1 MAKTQTSTMAL
12 GLINR
17 GTLFF
22 EMLLY
27 YKLFL
32 LICLSFGG
40 LNRDVDSPIPLDV
53 RSSDNLF
60 VSGSYSE
67 QYGKGIRLSISLYLI
82 LYIWLVEI

>member
-53 RSSDNLF
+53 RSF
-60 VSGSYSE
+60 
-67 QYGKGIRLSISLYLI
+67 
-82 LYIWLVEI
+82 

>member
-1 MAKTQTSTMAL
+1 MAL

-40 LNRDVDSPIPLDV
+40 LNRDVDSPI
-53 RSSDNLF
+53 SDNLF